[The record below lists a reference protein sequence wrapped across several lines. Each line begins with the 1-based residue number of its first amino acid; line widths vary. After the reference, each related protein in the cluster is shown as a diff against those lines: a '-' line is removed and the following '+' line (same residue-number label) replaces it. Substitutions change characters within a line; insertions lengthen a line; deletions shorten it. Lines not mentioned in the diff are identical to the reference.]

1 MPQRQKVEKAKDVK
15 GTTKKLIRDYL
26 SKYKIRLILV
36 FIFAVA
42 STIFTIVGPK
52 ILGNATTEIFN
63 GIVSKY
69 SGGAGINFE
78 NVANTLIM
86 LVSFYSI
93 SAILGIV
100 QGFIMTN
107 VAQNISYKMRNDLI
121 KKVNKLPMKYF
132 DTKKNGEVLS
142 IITNDIDTLQ
152 MNLNQ
157 SIHLKNLRN

>member
-1 MPQRQKVEKAKDVK
+1 MPQHQKVEKAKDVK

-86 LVSFYSI
+86 LVSFYAI

-132 DTKKNGEVLS
+132 DTKKNGEVWFWNIKIKFL
-142 IITNDIDTLQ
+142 IIF
-152 MNLNQ
+152 
-157 SIHLKNLRN
+157 LKF

>member
-69 SGGAGINFE
+69 SGGAGINKCC
-78 NVANTLIM
+78 T
-86 LVSFYSI
+86 
-93 SAILGIV
+93 
-100 QGFIMTN
+100 
-107 VAQNISYKMRNDLI
+107 
-121 KKVNKLPMKYF
+121 KYF
-132 DTKKNGEVLS
+132 L
-142 IITNDIDTLQ
+142 
-152 MNLNQ
+152 
-157 SIHLKNLRN
+157 